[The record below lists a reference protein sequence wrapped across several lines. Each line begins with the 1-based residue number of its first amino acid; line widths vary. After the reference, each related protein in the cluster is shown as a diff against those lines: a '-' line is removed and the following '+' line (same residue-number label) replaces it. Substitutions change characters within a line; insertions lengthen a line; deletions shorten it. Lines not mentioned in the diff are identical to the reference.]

1 MRNEYGLTILLV
13 EHHMGMVMGISDRVV
28 VLDFGSKIA
37 EGTPEEIQ
45 QNPIV
50 INAYL
55 ESQMADVLLKAEN
68 LTASYGQIE
77 VLHGISFE
85 VFDNEIAVILGANGA
100 GKKQQLFVLYQEWL
114 KPLEP

>member
-55 ESQMADVLLKAEN
+55 GVSHD
-68 LTASYGQIE
+68 
-77 VLHGISFE
+77 
-85 VFDNEIAVILGANGA
+85 
-100 GKKQQLFVLYQEWL
+100 
-114 KPLEP
+114 

>member
-1 MRNEYGLTILLV
+1 MKRIELARALINKPELLLLDEPATGLNQSEVNELSSLIKTVRNEYGLTILLV

-50 INAYL
+50 INAYRV
-55 ESQMADVLLKAEN
+55 S
-68 LTASYGQIE
+68 
-77 VLHGISFE
+77 
-85 VFDNEIAVILGANGA
+85 NG
-100 GKKQQLFVLYQEWL
+100 
-114 KPLEP
+114 

>member
-55 ESQMADVLLKAEN
+55 GVS
-68 LTASYGQIE
+68 
-77 VLHGISFE
+77 
-85 VFDNEIAVILGANGA
+85 NG
-100 GKKQQLFVLYQEWL
+100 
-114 KPLEP
+114 